1 MNDQRKLNNASLQP
15 ELGSD
20 FQCVAQKCALSCCV
34 GWNVALDK
42 ETYRQYKN
50 DADLA
55 QNITKKVH
63 GISRS
68 SQAFGTIKRNAGG
81 ECSMLTPEGLC
92 SVQKS
97 LGEKALS
104 KTCGTFPRENF
115 HFHNLNVRSF
125 STTCPEVARLT
136 VASEEAM
143 KLVDQPMAK
152 KGESRQYIFRRGS
165 FSSNQKNLFFAI
177 YNFFSTSSL
186 PMWKKVIAARSVISA
201 VDESARL
208 SEGHF
213 SAILFEKQLELSLAE
228 LELDPTLIQW
238 ECLVP
243 PIIERSLLN
252 SMNIPLKTLK
262 TIGTTDGETGSN
274 NEISKKQL
282 LEVFMKKRGLLFR
295 PSQLNKDWVWT
306 NLFLSELLGSVDKF
320 NSKHSLE
327 AFDLSVL
334 RLALIKFTYV
344 CALTPQKIDDPAYLG
359 LVSAIVTRK
368 LKDVG
373 PMFKQ
378 VMEDLRSKYEDE
390 SAIVPLLVA

>member
-15 ELGSD
+15 KLGSD
-20 FQCVAQKCALSCCV
+20 FQCVAEKCALSCCV

-42 ETYRQYKN
+42 ETYRQYQKN
-50 DADLA
+50 ADLA

-97 LGEKALS
+97 LGEEALS
-104 KTCGTFPRENF
+104 KTCGTFPRENV
-115 HFHNLNVRSF
+115 HFHNLNIRSF
-125 STTCPEVARLT
+125 TTNCPEVARLT
-136 VASEEAM
+136 VASKEAM

-152 KGESRQYIFRRGS
+152 KGERRQFVFRQGS
-165 FSSNQKNLFFAI
+165 FSSNEKNLFLAI
-177 YNFFSTSSL
+177 YDFVSTSSL
-186 PMWKKVIAARSVISA
+186 PMWKKIIAARSVISA
-201 VDESARL
+201 VDGSALL

-213 SAILFEKQLELSLAE
+213 AAILFEKQLELSSAK
-228 LELDPTLIQW
+228 LEFDPTIIQW

-243 PIIERSLLN
+243 PIIDRSLLN
-252 SMNIPLKTLK
+252 YMNSPLKTLK
-262 TIGTTDGETGSN
+262 TSGTTDGETGSK

-306 NLFLSELLGSVDKF
+306 NLFLSELLGSVNKF
-320 NSKHSLE
+320 NSRHAVE
-327 AFDLSVL
+327 AFDHSVL
-334 RLALIKFTYV
+334 RLAFIKFTYV
-344 CALTPQKIDDPAYLG
+344 CALTPEKIDDQAYLG

-368 LKDVG
+368 LKACG

-378 VMEDLRSKYEDE
+378 VMDDVRSKYGD
-390 SAIVPLLVA
+390 SGAIVPLLVA

>member
-1 MNDQRKLNNASLQP
+1 MNDQKKLNNSSLQP
-15 ELGSD
+15 KLGSD
-20 FQCVAQKCALSCCV
+20 FQCVAEKCALSCCV

-42 ETYRQYKN
+42 ETYRQYKK

-55 QNITKKVH
+55 QNVTKKVH

-104 KTCGTFPRENF
+104 KTCGTFPRENV
-115 HFHNLNVRSF
+115 HFHNLNIRSF
-125 STTCPEVARLT
+125 TTNCPEVARLT
-136 VASEEAM
+136 VASKDAM
-143 KLVDQPMAK
+143 RLVDQPMAK
-152 KGESRQYIFRRGS
+152 KGENRQFVFRRGS
-165 FSSNQKNLFFAI
+165 FSSNEKNLFFAI
-177 YNFFSTSSL
+177 YDFVSTSSL
-186 PMWKKVIAARSVISA
+186 PMWKKIIAARSVIVA
-201 VDESARL
+201 VDGSTLL

-213 SAILFEKQLELSLAE
+213 AAILFEKQLELSPAE
-228 LELDPTLIQW
+228 LEFDPTLIQW

-243 PIIERSLLN
+243 TMIERSLLN
-252 SMNIPLKTLK
+252 YMNNPLKTLE
-262 TIGTTDGETGSN
+262 TSGTTDGEIGSSN
-274 NEISKKQL
+274 DSSQKQL

-306 NLFLSELLGSVDKF
+306 NLFLSELLASIDKF
-320 NSKHSLE
+320 NSRHALE

-334 RLALIKFTYV
+334 RLALIKFTYI
-344 CALTPQKIDDPAYLG
+344 CALTPEKIDDPAYLG

-368 LKDVG
+368 IKDCG

-378 VMEDLRSKYEDE
+378 VMEDLRSKYGDRGP
-390 SAIVPLLVA
+390 IVPLLVA